1 METLATSV
9 GLELTDVL
17 DDRCGARFPLL
28 VFYPSSSPARAERL
42 GPFELQVAL
51 GGAPLPG
58 PYPLVLISHG
68 SGGSPATHRELACH
82 LARRG
87 FIVGVPEHPFN
98 NRNDN
103 TRAESLE
110 LLADRPHHL
119 RLVAD
124 WFFQSRLAP
133 YLEPQRYSI
142 IGHSL
147 GGYTALAAAGGVPTS
162 LPHQSPDRLA
172 RRIAVA
178 ADARVS
184 ALVLLAPATAWF
196 RLPGALSAVH
206 VPILMVA
213 SYHDFMAPYFFMC
226 QLVVD
231 GVPDPSKVDYRLVEQ
246 AGHYSFLSPWPAALA
261 SPAIPPSQ
269 DPPGF
274 DRRVFLAQLYGD
286 IEGFLERHARQQRME
301 LPRGAGA
308 ER

>member
-1 METLATSV
+1 MSA
-9 GLELTDVL
+9 GLEVVQLL
-17 DDRCGARFPLL
+17 DDRSGAPLPLL
-28 VFYPSSSPARAERL
+28 VFYPSGSPGQPERL
-42 GPFELQVAL
+42 GPFELEVAV

-58 PYPLVLISHG
+58 PHPLVLISHG

-82 LARRG
+82 LAARG
-87 FIVGVPEHPFN
+87 FVVGVPEHPFN

-103 TRAESLE
+103 SRAESLQ

-124 WFFQSRLAP
+124 WFFQSRHAP
-133 YLEPQRYSI
+133 QLVPERYAI

-147 GGYTALAAAGGVPTS
+147 GGYTALAAAGGEPTS
-162 LPHQSPDRLA
+162 LPHQSSDRRSRL
-172 RRIAVA
+172 IPVT

-184 ALVLLAPATAWF
+184 ALVLLAPATPWF
-196 RLPGALSAVH
+196 RVPGALRSVQ

-213 SYHDFMAPYFFMC
+213 SYHDVQVPYFYLC
-226 QLVVD
+226 QLVLD

-246 AGHYSFLSPWPAALA
+246 AGHYSFLSPWPDALK

-274 DRRVFLAQLYGD
+274 DRRAFLAQLYVD
-286 IEGFLERHARQQRME
+286 ISSFLEQVSLQDVQPPAALPVPAQRK
-301 LPRGAGA
+301 
-308 ER
+308 